1 MKIII
6 SFLELGKRM
15 QGHLTTKPLLI
26 TEHFSGF
33 ISASQKR
40 ESPFAAYAT
49 KFKKLSKHYK
59 FGEKFNDI

>member
-1 MKIII
+1 
-6 SFLELGKRM
+6 M

-33 ISASQKR
+33 VSASQKR

-49 KFKKLSKHYK
+49 EFKKLSKHYK
-59 FGEKFNDI
+59 FGEKLNDILRV